1 MKILNFEFEY
11 NSIIFFN
18 LYNQKMSQKINQ
30 HLYILYSCI
39 GIKYLPCVLCIILF
53 IAFVIKKKHFL
64 NMFISVM

>member
-1 MKILNFEFEY
+1 
-11 NSIIFFN
+11 
-18 LYNQKMSQKINQ
+18 MSQKINQ